1 MNGAALIGVER
12 ALRPTFAPARG
23 ILARYI
29 LLRLLLCT
37 ALFSLALIS
46 VVDRPWTLLTTQI
59 LFYLAAVAYFFMG
72 TSAFLLP
79 AFGTRG
85 WFVWAQLVFDTAM
98 VTALV
103 YLTGSTSSPFFVL
116 YFMNLLAAAW
126 MLPQMGVIIV
136 TLIDALAFS
145 SLIAARLATRQDL
158 GSRDAS
164 EVIIEVLSIVLVGA
178 LASVLS
184 GRITSAKN
192 ELIENA
198 ELTQRLIDDHDQ
210 ILNQVPAGIVTVD
223 AAGAID
229 SVNPAAFAI
238 LGPVVGRPIAEIV
251 PGQGRRWEHVY
262 ARGTT
267 RRFLLCNQTTRR
279 QGGFVVSIEDVTR
292 MRQIEAELAREE
304 RLAAVGRLA
313 AGLAHEIRNPLA
325 SLSGAV
331 QLLGEKS
338 PEPLFDIVLR
348 EVHRINELVEEFLD
362 TARPLKLSIAQVDAA
377 SLVRDVVGAFRNDP
391 RYRDRVA
398 IHVDCDGK
406 HRDRRCRRVPAEPGP
421 LESAVE
427 RGAVLAGPVPHRRH
441 RDDARSLLRA
451 RGARRRAGHPA
462 REPGADLR
470 SVLHDAIGWHGP
482 RSGERPP
489 DRARARRN
497 GRRRERRRRR
507 RAVHPPLPARAGAGP
522 PRGYRRQGGGPTLC
536 PVSRS

>member
-1 MNGAALIGVER
+1 MTAFTSVGN
-12 ALRPTFAPARG
+12 ALRPTFVPARG

-59 LFYLAAVAYFFMG
+59 LFYLAAIAYFFMG

-126 MLPQMGVIIV
+126 MLPQMGVLIV
-136 TLIDALAFS
+136 TLVDALAFT
-145 SLIAARLATRQDL
+145 SLIVAGVVMRQGVGARE
-158 GSRDAS
+158 AS
-164 EVIIEVLSIVLVGA
+164 EVMIELLSIVLVGA

-192 ELIENA
+192 ELIENV

-223 AAGAID
+223 AMGAID
-229 SVNPAAFAI
+229 SVNPAAFEI
-238 LGPVVGRPIAEIV
+238 LGPVLGRQIAEV
-251 PGQGRRWEHVY
+251 LPGQTGRRWEHVH
-262 ARGTT
+262 ARGTQ

-279 QGGFVVSIEDVTR
+279 QGGYVVAIEDVTR

-331 QLLGEKS
+331 QLLGEKNV
-338 PEPLFDIVLR
+338 EPLFEIVLR
-348 EVHRINELVEEFLD
+348 EVHRINDLVEEFLD
-362 TARPLKLSIAQVDAA
+362 TARPLKLSIVQVDAA
-377 SLVRDVVGAFRNDP
+377 RLVKDVVGAFRNDP

-398 IHVDCDGK
+398 IHVDCDASTEPVGADAA
-406 HRDRRCRRVPAEPGP
+406 RLSQVLWNLLLNAAQSSPGP
-421 LESAVE
+421 CRVDVTAATVDRFLELEVKDDGPGIPPESQERIFDPFYTTRSGGTGLGLANVHRIVRAHGGTVE
-427 RGAVLAGPVPHRRH
+427 VESDVGH
-441 RDDARSLLRA
+441 
-451 RGARRRAGHPA
+451 GARFI
-462 REPGADLR
+462 LR
-470 SVLHDAIGWHGP
+470 FPLAPEQDFHEITDVKLKES
-482 RSGERPP
+482 RPNV
-489 DRARARRN
+489 R
-497 GRRRERRRRR
+497 
-507 RAVHPPLPARAGAGP
+507 
-522 PRGYRRQGGGPTLC
+522 
-536 PVSRS
+536 

>member
-1 MNGAALIGVER
+1 MTAFTSVAQ
-12 ALRPTFAPARG
+12 ALRPTFVPARG

-37 ALFSLALIS
+37 ALFSIALIS

-59 LFYLAAVAYFFMG
+59 LFYLAAIAYFFMG

-126 MLPQMGVIIV
+126 MLPQVGVLIV

-145 SLIAARLATRQDL
+145 SLIGARLVMRQEV
-158 GSRDAS
+158 GTRDAS
-164 EVIIEVLSIVLVGA
+164 EVVIELLSIVLVGA

-223 AAGAID
+223 AMGAID
-229 SVNPAAFAI
+229 SVNPAAFEI
-238 LGPVVGRPIAEIV
+238 LGPVLGQQIAEV
-251 PGQGRRWEHVY
+251 LPGQGRRWEHVH
-262 ARGTT
+262 ARGTQ

-279 QGGFVVSIEDVTR
+279 QGGYVVAIEDVTR

-338 PEPLFDIVLR
+338 EAPLFDIVLR
-348 EVHRINELVEEFLD
+348 EVHRINDLVEEFLD
-362 TARPLKLSIAQVDAA
+362 TARPLKLSIAQVDVQ
-377 SLVRDVVGAFRNDP
+377 SLVNGVVGAFRNDP

-398 IHVDCDGK
+398 IHVDCEGSTEPVGADAS
-406 HRDRRCRRVPAEPGP
+406 RLSQVLWNLLLNAAQSSPGP
-421 LESAVE
+421 CRVDVTAATVDRFLELDVKDDGPGIPPASQERIFDPFYTTRSGGTGLGLANVHRIVRAHGGTVE
-427 RGAVLAGPVPHRRH
+427 VESEVGH
-441 RDDARSLLRA
+441 
-451 RGARRRAGHPA
+451 GARFILRFPLAPEQDFHEITDVKVEVRPNA
-462 REPGADLR
+462 R
-470 SVLHDAIGWHGP
+470 
-482 RSGERPP
+482 
-489 DRARARRN
+489 
-497 GRRRERRRRR
+497 
-507 RAVHPPLPARAGAGP
+507 
-522 PRGYRRQGGGPTLC
+522 
-536 PVSRS
+536 

>member
-1 MNGAALIGVER
+1 MTAFTSVGN
-12 ALRPTFAPARG
+12 ALRPTFVPARA

-37 ALFSLALIS
+37 ALFSIALIS

-59 LFYLAAVAYFFMG
+59 LFYLAAIAYFFMG

-126 MLPQMGVIIV
+126 MLPQMGVLIV

-145 SLIAARLATRQDL
+145 SLIAARLVIQQGSVRSDL
-158 GSRDAS
+158 GTRDAS
-164 EVIIEVLSIVLVGA
+164 EVIIELLSIVLVGA

-229 SVNPAAFAI
+229 SINPAAFEI
-238 LGPVVGRPIAEIV
+238 LGSVLGRPIAEV
-251 PGQGRRWEHVY
+251 LPGQGRRWEHVY
-262 ARGTT
+262 ARGTS

-279 QGGFVVSIEDVTR
+279 QGGYVVAIEDVTR

-338 PEPLFDIVLR
+338 EAPLFDIVLR

-362 TARPLKLSIAQVDAA
+362 TARPLKLSIAQVDVPG
-377 SLVRDVVGAFRNDP
+377 LVNGVVGAFRNDP
-391 RYRDRVA
+391 RYRERVA
-398 IHVDCDGK
+398 IHVDCEGITE
-406 HRDRRCRRVPAEPGP
+406 PAGADASRLSQVLWNLLLNAAQSSPGP
-421 LESAVE
+421 CRVDVTAATVDRFLELEVKDDGPGIPAASQERIFDPFYTTRSGGTGLGLANVHRIVRAHGGTVE
-427 RGAVLAGPVPHRRH
+427 VESEVGH
-441 RDDARSLLRA
+441 
-451 RGARRRAGHPA
+451 GARFILRFPLAPEQDLHEITDVKVEVRPHA
-462 REPGADLR
+462 R
-470 SVLHDAIGWHGP
+470 
-482 RSGERPP
+482 
-489 DRARARRN
+489 
-497 GRRRERRRRR
+497 
-507 RAVHPPLPARAGAGP
+507 
-522 PRGYRRQGGGPTLC
+522 
-536 PVSRS
+536 